1 MHGSHWLFALCF
13 FEMPITHCNVFAK
26 NLQSYFSAIYDRHET
41 REIGRT
47 PDYKDSSLAVGE
59 KLFLTLFL
67 QYCPYMIADYIES
80 VQSGVTPSLIRV
92 RPYKILYCYM
102 Y

>member
-1 MHGSHWLFALCF
+1 MR
-13 FEMPITHCNVFAK
+13 
-26 NLQSYFSAIYDRHET
+26 D
-41 REIGRT
+41 IGRP
-47 PDYKDSSLAVGE
+47 PDYKDSSLAVDD

-92 RPYKILYCYM
+92 RSYKILYCYI